1 MSIGRGAGE
10 VSQGSRAA
18 MCEALSAP
26 VNLHRDP
33 ALPGQ
38 QCRAL
43 IGGYTASP
51 GSHSRPPALSG
62 VGEPKGAKACG
73 FPLGPAAL
81 FCVWRGGMLPHVE
94 KARHPGNS
102 LPRVPTVTIKYAED
116 WEIT

>member
-1 MSIGRGAGE
+1 M
-10 VSQGSRAA
+10 SQGSRAA

-62 VGEPKGAKACG
+62 VGEPKGAKACR

-81 FCVWRGGMLPHVE
+81 FCMCVWGGGGRDALHVE
-94 KARHPGNS
+94 KARHPGDS